1 VGNDKEKRMIIRE
14 EIEED
19 RGGIRELHEQAFEQ
33 SLEADIVDAL
43 RKNCTE
49 ILSLVADHEGKIIG
63 HVLFSPAEIEGPHG
77 LLKGMA
83 LAPMAV
89 QSDMR
94 RKGVGTRLVKH
105 GLVRFMRTQCPFIV
119 VIGRPDYYRHFDFE
133 PASTFGIKC
142 QWENIP
148 DEAFTILW
156 TDRTKIQGVSGVA
169 RFREEFNEAV

>member
-1 VGNDKEKRMIIRE
+1 MVIRHE
-14 EIEED
+14 SEED
-19 RGGIRELHEQAFEQ
+19 IAAIRELHEQAFEQ

-43 RKNCTE
+43 RKNCKE
-49 ILSLVADHEGKIIG
+49 ILSLVAEHDHKIIG

-77 LLKGMA
+77 VLKGMA

-89 QSDMR
+89 VPDMR
-94 RKGVGTRLVKH
+94 RKGIGTRLVKH
-105 GLVRFMRTQCPFIV
+105 GMVQLMRAACPFII

-142 QWENIP
+142 QWESIP
-148 DEAFTILW
+148 DEAFMIMW
-156 TDRTKIQGVSGVA
+156 IDKTKIQGVSGAA